1 MKGNAAKMA
10 TAASFH
16 PKANEMEMQPSMT
29 KMDTSG
35 KTPLMPKR
43 SWSCLA
49 ELERLDVKDPLLLEA
64 ESKKGTGFR
73 TRLVK

>member
-16 PKANEMEMQPSMT
+16 PKANEMEIQPSMT

-35 KTPLMPKR
+35 KTPLTLKR

-49 ELERLDVKDPLLLEA
+49 ELDRFDVRVPLLLEA

-73 TRLVK
+73 MRLVK